1 MNHDPK
7 KGGGRSR
14 KNSRVQ
20 DEEKLGFMYDK
31 KQTPEEAAAAA
42 KPSKSNNMFSL
53 LANLK
58 PDEEVRNPDD
68 EQSHSDDEEAMKLV
82 DRKISLNKTNVTGL
96 DFDKYTDMKPT
107 PEIKRKITNLCLEY
121 YELRDDKHAA
131 EEFV

>member
-1 MNHDPK
+1 
-7 KGGGRSR
+7 
-14 KNSRVQ
+14 
-20 DEEKLGFMYDK
+20 MYDK